1 MEFYV
6 TFERAVELITSQE
19 LTLPF
24 QQVPLFEAAGRVL
37 REAIVADRNDPP
49 VPVSAMDGYG
59 VRFPDVESV
68 PSRLNVKGVVPA
80 GVDKPVEIERGEAVK
95 IFTGSVVPDSVDLV
109 VPVEWTEEREGC
121 VEVKKSFQ
129 KGANIRPPGEN
140 YRKGQVLIRKGT
152 VLGAPEI
159 GIAASVGKPYLK
171 VSVKPKVG
179 IVVTGSELLEPWEG
193 FKSPVQIRNANG
205 YILYSLVK
213 EAGGEPVYFGIVRDS
228 RKEILKVLS
237 EAFETC
243 DVLITSGGVS
253 MGDYDF
259 VKDVVKELG
268 VEVLFYKVQ
277 VKPGKPVLFGRK
289 GNRFFFGLPGFPV
302 SVFTSFNLFVY
313 PLLMKI
319 QGAAEVFKPRVKGV
333 LVEDFKRRKADRTE
347 FVRCGFSYSPEEGRF
362 LVSPLRRQGSG
373 VLSAL
378 VGKRALMVVPK
389 GVKTLSRGD
398 SVDLILVKGL

>member
-140 YRKGQVLIRKGT
+140 YRKGQVLIREGT

-171 VSVKPKVG
+171 VSVNPKVG

>member
-140 YRKGQVLIRKGT
+140 YRKGQVLIREGT

>member
-1 MEFYV
+1 MEVYV
-6 TFERAVELITSQE
+6 SYERALEIVTSQQF
-19 LTLPF
+19 LLPAER
-24 QQVPLFEAAGRVL
+24 VSLFEAYGRVL
-37 REAIVADRNDPP
+37 REDIRADRDDPP

-59 VRFPDVESV
+59 VKSSDVESV
-68 PSRLNVKGVVPA
+68 PTKLRVKGVIPA
-80 GVDKPVEIERGEAVK
+80 GSEEIIEIERGEAVK
-95 IFTGSVVPDSVDLV
+95 LFTGSVVPESVETI
-109 VPVEWTEEREGC
+109 VPVEWTEERNGY
-121 VEVKKSFQ
+121 VEIKRSFP
-129 KGANIRPPGEN
+129 KGANVRLPGEN
-140 YRKGQVLIRKGT
+140 YRKGQVLVKEGT
-152 VLGAPEI
+152 VLGAPEV

-171 VSVKPKVG
+171 VSVKPKIG
-179 IVVTGSELLEPWEG
+179 IVVTGSELLEPWESVE
-193 FKSPVQIRNANG
+193 SPVQIRNANG
-205 YILYSLVK
+205 YTLYSLVK
-213 EAGGEPVYFGIVRDS
+213 EAGGEPVYFGIVRDN
-228 RKEILKVLS
+228 KEKTLKVLS
-237 EAFETC
+237 EALETC
-243 DVLITSGGVS
+243 DVLLTSGGVS

-277 VKPGKPVLFGRK
+277 VKPGKPVLFGKK

-319 QGAAEVFKPRVKGV
+319 QGAAEIFRPRVKGI

-347 FVRCGFSYSPEEGRF
+347 FVRCSFSYSSEEGKF

-378 VGKRALMVVPK
+378 VERRALMVVPK
-389 GVKTLSRGD
+389 GVKSLNRGD